1 MVTRIQSNRGFTLI
15 ELVISLVMGLVVLTA
30 SMSFAVTTMRN
41 VEGNEI
47 REDVQRNARF
57 VALSLER
64 DVQST
69 GVGIASLPWWGSLA
83 VRNDSIAILSVPFDP
98 EAALVHDLDPPAGST
113 DPMPSGGTCGPL
125 CLDLDKAGTPAR
137 HDLQAGD
144 VARLQVQQ
152 ERRIVIVES
161 ISDAGQGFQLNFTS
175 QASIF
180 GYPAGLTGDLRLTTA
195 GTFVQEL
202 SFVTYYV
209 NDREQLIRS
218 DHFDGMGVPQEAIL
232 ADGVQSWEVTLIF
245 TDGDEAD
252 MANSMDNDAT
262 NDFDDIV
269 AVRIQA
275 TLAADDPDPRV
286 NQGVLYTRDYEWS
299 FAPRNLTYER
309 NRRN

>member
-1 MVTRIQSNRGFTLI
+1 MPQIRSNRGFTLI
-15 ELVISLVMGLVVLTA
+15 ELVISLIMGLVVLTA
-30 SMSFAVTTMRN
+30 SVSFAVTTMRN

-57 VALSLER
+57 IALSLER

-69 GVGIASLPWWGSLA
+69 GVGIASLPWWGTLS
-83 VRNDSIAILSVPFDP
+83 VRNDTVAILNVPFDP
-98 EAALVHDLDPPAGST
+98 DEALIHDLIPGAGAT
-113 DPMPSGGTCGPL
+113 DPMPSGGTCGAQ
-125 CLDLDKAGTPAR
+125 CLDLEQAGGPPIR
-137 HDLQAGD
+137 YDLQAGD
-144 VARLQVQQ
+144 LARLQVQQ
-152 ERRIVIVES
+152 ERRLIIVQSVAN
-161 ISDAGQGFQLNFTS
+161 AGTDFKLNFTS
-175 QASIF
+175 HSSLF

-195 GTFVQEL
+195 GTIVQEL
-202 SFVTYYV
+202 SFVMYYV
-209 NDREQLIRS
+209 NYNQQLIRA
-218 DHFDGMGVPQEAIL
+218 DHFDGSGVPQEAIL

-252 MANSMDNDAT
+252 QANSVDGDAT

-269 AVRIQA
+269 ALRIQA

-286 NQGVLYTRDYEWS
+286 NRGLLYTRDYEWS